1 MIKSYI
7 FKHYFPAYLVSFIAI
22 IFTTL
27 PIIWIF
33 FISIKSKKDSF
44 TRPPKFSFEP
54 IIDNYVKTINN
65 EFFRETFFNSLLI
78 TAFGIT
84 LSIVIAIFAAYAL
97 KRYQIRFKKT
107 FMHWLLLAYMLPE
120 FLFVLPMYSIY
131 QTIGLYDTHFGLALM
146 YQVHALPFS
155 IWMLRSFLEEIPK
168 EIDDAALIDGCS
180 PLQMIYKIYIP
191 LILPGIV
198 ATAILNG
205 IWMWN
210 ELAIAIGLTFM
221 EAHPITLGVAQ
232 YRGYASK
239 DWGGMT
245 ASSILA
251 LIPMIFFVIVAQKHI
266 VKGLTLGSLKG

>member
-54 IIDNYVKTINN
+54 IIDNYIKTINN

-131 QTIGLYDTHFGLALM
+131 QTMGLYDTHFGLALM

-155 IWMLRSFLEEIPK
+155 IWMLRSFFEEIPK

-198 ATAILNG
+198 ATAILNA

-210 ELAIAIGLTFM
+210 ELAIAIGLTFI

-251 LIPMIFFVIVAQKHI
+251 LIPMIFFVITAQKHI

>member
-131 QTIGLYDTHFGLALM
+131 QTMGLYDTHFGLALM
-146 YQVHALPFS
+146 YQVRALPFS

-210 ELAIAIGLTFM
+210 ELAIAIGLTFI

-251 LIPMIFFVIVAQKHI
+251 LIPMIFFVIIAQKHI

>member
-131 QTIGLYDTHFGLALM
+131 QTMGLYDTHFGLALM

-155 IWMLRSFLEEIPK
+155 IWMLRSFFEEIPK

-210 ELAIAIGLTFM
+210 ELAIAIGLTFI

-251 LIPMIFFVIVAQKHI
+251 LIPMVFFVIIAQKHI
-266 VKGLTLGSLKG
+266 VKGLTLGSLKC

>member
-84 LSIVIAIFAAYAL
+84 LSIVIAIFASYAL

-131 QTIGLYDTHFGLALM
+131 QTMGLYDTHFGLALM

-198 ATAILNG
+198 ATAILNA

-210 ELAIAIGLTFM
+210 ELAIAIGLTFI

-251 LIPMIFFVIVAQKHI
+251 LIPMIFFVIIAQKHI

>member
-131 QTIGLYDTHFGLALM
+131 QTMGLYDTHFGLALM

-251 LIPMIFFVIVAQKHI
+251 LIPMIFFVIIAQKHI